1 MARVGGNQMESSS
14 MAQHEHANTAKWA
27 SKTLSPFDLGAKT
40 VGFLGSSHFFEAG
53 LGKRINMIMQTV
65 FFKLSGDPR

>member
-1 MARVGGNQMESSS
+1 MESSS

-53 LGKRINMIMQTV
+53 LGKAYQHDHADRFLQAQWG
-65 FFKLSGDPR
+65 S